1 MGELKDFDPGT
12 GVLGEFNKKSHA
24 ILLNGEFKRSD
35 ATEARDVIDPA
46 TEAVIAQIAETTS
59 AEVDAAVEA
68 GHIAQ
73 KKWWRMSAL
82 ERAEIMH
89 EIANELITM
98 KPVLAEALTRE
109 MGKPFKESADEV
121 LWSVSAIR
129 YYAEIGRTDIGR
141 VMGPAVEGHLN
152 YTLKLPLG
160 VVVSIQPFNY
170 PMCLLS
176 WEAAAAL
183 ACGNA
188 VIVKP
193 SEYTTITTL
202 MFAEVFNRHLPPGL
216 FQVLTGAGD
225 AGRQLVEHPRTNMV
239 AFTGSVPTGR
249 AIAAKCGE
257 MMKPTLIET
266 SGNDPFI
273 VMPSAP
279 IDVVA
284 RGAAF
289 SAYMNCGQICV
300 SAERFFVHESV
311 HDEFVEKLIE
321 HAKAIRIGNG
331 LEQVEMGPMVAEKER
346 TRYEGV
352 LAHAQEQGARLLH
365 GGGRPQDQDKGW
377 FVDPTVLTDCN
388 PDMDILNNEIFGPVA
403 PICKVDSFDQ
413 ALEYA
418 NNSEYGLGAVLYTMD
433 MRESIRASEELDG
446 GMVWVNAPLL
456 DNDAGPF
463 GGTKSSGIGRQLG
476 PEGLETF
483 RKTKFFWLDPNCGS
497 QDFWWFPYADAESYE
512 ASKK

>member
-1 MGELKDFDPGT
+1 M
-12 GVLGEFNKKSHA
+12 GVLTEFDHKSHTILLDGEFR
-24 ILLNGEFKRSD
+24 RSE
-35 ATEARDVIDPA
+35 ATESRAVIDPA
-46 TEAVIAQIAETTS
+46 TENVIAEIAETTA
-59 AEVDAAVEA
+59 AEVDAAVDA
-68 GHIAQ
+68 GQAAYR
-73 KKWWRMSAL
+73 KWWRISAL
-82 ERAEIMH
+82 ERSEIMH
-89 EIANELITM
+89 EIANDLLAM
-98 KPVLAEALTRE
+98 KAQLAEALTRE
-109 MGKPFKESADEV
+109 MGKPYKESADEV
-121 LWSVSAIR
+121 DWSVSAIR
-129 YYAEIGRTDIGR
+129 YYAETGRTDIGR

-170 PMCLLS
+170 PMTLLA
-176 WEAAAAL
+176 WEGAAAL

-193 SEYTTITTL
+193 SEYTSITTL
-202 MFAEVFNRHLPPGL
+202 MFAEAFNRHLPPGL
-216 FQVLTGAGD
+216 FQVLTGAGE
-225 AGRQLVEHPRTNMV
+225 AGRQLVEHPKTNMI
-239 AFTGSVPTGR
+239 AFTGSVPTGK

-279 IDVVA
+279 LDVVA

-300 SAERFFVHESV
+300 SAERFFVHQDI
-311 HDEFVEKLIE
+311 HDEFVEKMAQE
-321 HAKAIRIGNG
+321 ARKIRIGNG
-331 LEQVEMGPMVAEKER
+331 LDKVEMGPMVAEKER
-346 TRYEGV
+346 TRYEAV
-352 LAHAQEQGARLLH
+352 LERAQQQGAKLAL
-365 GGGRPQDQDKGW
+365 GGGRPADQDKGW
-377 FVDPTVLTDCN
+377 FVEPTILTDCN
-388 PDMDILNNEIFGPVA
+388 TEMDLFNNESFGPVA
-403 PICKVDSFDQ
+403 PICKVESFEQ

-418 NNSEYGLGAVLYTMD
+418 NDSNFGLGACLYTMD

-463 GGTKSSGIGRQLG
+463 GGTKMSGMGRQLG

-483 RKTKFFWLDPNCGS
+483 RKTKFVWLDPNCGA
-497 QDFWWFPYADAESYE
+497 QDFWWFPYQDAEAYPESD
-512 ASKK
+512 

>member
-1 MGELKDFDPGT
+1 M
-12 GVLGEFNKKSHA
+12 GVLSEFDHKSHSILIDGEFR
-24 ILLNGEFKRSD
+24 RSES
-35 ATEARDVIDPA
+35 TESRAVIDPA
-46 TEAVIAQIAETTS
+46 TEDVIAEIAETTA
-59 AEVDAAVEA
+59 AEVDAAVEVGQVA
-68 GHIAQ
+68 Y

-82 ERAEIMH
+82 ERSEIMH
-89 EIANELITM
+89 EIANDLLAM
-98 KPVLAEALTRE
+98 KAQLAEALTRE
-109 MGKPFKESADEV
+109 MGKPYKESADEV
-121 LWSVSAIR
+121 DWSVSAIR
-129 YYAEIGRTDIGR
+129 YYAETGRTDIGR
-141 VMGPAVEGHLN
+141 VVGPAVAGHLN

-160 VVVSIQPFNY
+160 VVVSIQTFNY
-170 PMCLLS
+170 PMTLLA
-176 WEAAAAL
+176 WEGAAAL

-193 SEYTTITTL
+193 SEYTSITTL
-202 MFAEVFNRHLPPGL
+202 MFAEPFNRHLPPGL
-216 FQVLTGAGD
+216 FQVLTGAGE
-225 AGRQLVEHPRTNMV
+225 AGRQLVEHSKTNMI
-239 AFTGSVPTGR
+239 AFTGSVPTGK

-279 IDVVA
+279 LDVVA

-300 SAERFFVHESV
+300 SAERFFVHQDI
-311 HDEFVEKLIE
+311 HDEFVEKMSE
-321 HAKAIRIGNG
+321 EARKIRIGNG
-331 LEQVEMGPMVAEKER
+331 LDKIEMGPMVAEKER

-352 LAHAQEQGARLLH
+352 LERAQQQGAKLAL
-365 GGGRPQDQDKGW
+365 GGGRPAGQDKGW
-377 FVDPTVLTDCN
+377 FVEPTILTDCN
-388 PDMDILNNEIFGPVA
+388 PEMDILNNESFGPVA
-403 PICKVDSFDQ
+403 PICKVESFDQ

-418 NNSEYGLGAVLYTMD
+418 NDSNYGLGACLYTMD

-463 GGTKSSGIGRQLG
+463 GGTKMSGMGRQLG

-483 RKTKFFWLDPNCGS
+483 RKTKFVWLDPNCGS
-497 QDFWWFPYADAESYE
+497 QDFWWFPYADAESYPE
-512 ASKK
+512 SD

>member
-1 MGELKDFDPGT
+1 M
-12 GVLGEFNKKSHA
+12 GVLSEFDHKSHSILIDGEFR
-24 ILLNGEFKRSD
+24 RSES
-35 ATEARDVIDPA
+35 TESRAVIDPA
-46 TEAVIAQIAETTS
+46 TEDVIAEIAETTV
-59 AEVDAAVEA
+59 AEVDAAVEVGQVA
-68 GHIAQ
+68 Y

-82 ERAEIMH
+82 ERSEIMH
-89 EIANELITM
+89 EIANDLLAM
-98 KPVLAEALTRE
+98 KAQLAEALTRE
-109 MGKPFKESADEV
+109 MGKPYKESADEV
-121 LWSVSAIR
+121 DWSVSAIR
-129 YYAEIGRTDIGR
+129 YYAETGRTDIGR
-141 VMGPAVEGHLN
+141 VVGPAVAGHLN

-170 PMCLLS
+170 PMTLLA
-176 WEAAAAL
+176 WEGAAAL

-193 SEYTTITTL
+193 SEYTSITTL
-202 MFAEVFNRHLPPGL
+202 MFAEPFNRHLPPGL
-216 FQVLTGAGD
+216 FQVLTGAGE
-225 AGRQLVEHPRTNMV
+225 AGRQLVEHSKTNMI
-239 AFTGSVPTGR
+239 AFTGSVPTGK

-279 IDVVA
+279 LDVVA

-300 SAERFFVHESV
+300 SAERFFVHQDI
-311 HDEFVEKLIE
+311 HDEFVEKMAE
-321 HAKAIRIGNG
+321 EARKIRIGNG
-331 LEQVEMGPMVAEKER
+331 LDKVEMGPMVAEKER

-352 LAHAQEQGARLLH
+352 LERAQQQGAKLAL
-365 GGGRPQDQDKGW
+365 GGGRPAGQDKGW
-377 FVDPTVLTDCN
+377 FVEPTILTDCN
-388 PDMDILNNEIFGPVA
+388 PEMDILNNESFGPVA
-403 PICKVDSFDQ
+403 PICKVESFDQ

-418 NNSEYGLGAVLYTMD
+418 NDSNYGLGACLYTMD

-463 GGTKSSGIGRQLG
+463 GGTKMSGMGRQLG
-476 PEGLETF
+476 SEGLETF
-483 RKTKFFWLDPNCGS
+483 RKTKFVWLDPNCGS
-497 QDFWWFPYADAESYE
+497 QDFWWFPYADAESYPE
-512 ASKK
+512 SD

>member
-1 MGELKDFDPGT
+1 LLD
-12 GVLGEFNKKSHA
+12 GEFR
-24 ILLNGEFKRSD
+24 RSE
-35 ATEARDVIDPA
+35 ATESRDVIDPA
-46 TEAVIAQIAETTS
+46 TENVIAEIAETTA
-59 AEVDAAVEA
+59 AEVDVAVDIAHAAS
-68 GHIAQ
+68 

-82 ERAEIMH
+82 ERSEIMH
-89 EIANELITM
+89 EVANDLLAM
-98 KPVLAEALTRE
+98 KPQLAEALTRE
-109 MGKPFKESADEV
+109 MGKPYKESADEV
-121 LWSVSAIR
+121 DWSVSAIR
-129 YYAEIGRTDIGR
+129 YYAETGRTDIGR

-170 PMCLLS
+170 PMTLLA
-176 WEAAAAL
+176 WEGAAAL

-188 VIVKP
+188 VIAKP
-193 SEYTTITTL
+193 SEYTSITTL
-202 MFAEVFNRHLPPGL
+202 MFAEPFNRHLPPGL

-225 AGRQLVEHPRTNMV
+225 AGRQLVEHPRTNMI
-239 AFTGSVPTGR
+239 AFTGSVPTGK

-279 IDVVA
+279 LDVVA

-300 SAERFFVHESV
+300 SAERFFVHQDV
-311 HDEFVEKLIE
+311 HDEFVEKMTE
-321 HAKAIRIGNG
+321 EAKKIRIGNG
-331 LEQVEMGPMVAEKER
+331 LDKVEMGPMVAEKER
-346 TRYEGV
+346 SRYEGV
-352 LAHAQEQGARLLH
+352 LAHAQEQGAKVQL
-365 GGGRPQDQDKGW
+365 GGGRPDGLDKGW
-377 FVDPTVLTDCN
+377 FVEPT
-388 PDMDILNNEIFGPVA
+388 ILVE
-403 PICKVDSFDQ
+403 SFDQ

-418 NNSEYGLGAVLYTMD
+418 NNSNYGLGACLYTMD

-463 GGTKSSGIGRQLG
+463 GGTKMSGMGRQLG

-483 RKTKFFWLDPNCGS
+483 RKTKFVWLDPNCGT
-497 QDFWWFPYADAESYE
+497 QDFWWFPYADDESYE
-512 ASKK
+512 PEQ

>member
-1 MGELKDFDPGT
+1 V
-12 GVLGEFNKKSHA
+12 GVLTEFDHKSHTILLDGEFR
-24 ILLNGEFKRSD
+24 RSE
-35 ATEARDVIDPA
+35 ATESRDVIDPA
-46 TEAVIAQIAETTS
+46 TENVIAEIAETTA
-59 AEVDAAVEA
+59 AEVDVAVDIAHAAS
-68 GHIAQ
+68 

-82 ERAEIMH
+82 ERSEIMH
-89 EIANELITM
+89 EVANDLLAM
-98 KPVLAEALTRE
+98 KPQLAEALTRE
-109 MGKPFKESADEV
+109 MGKPYKESADEV
-121 LWSVSAIR
+121 DWSVSAIR
-129 YYAEIGRTDIGR
+129 YYAETGRTDIGR

-170 PMCLLS
+170 PMTLLA
-176 WEAAAAL
+176 WEGAAAL

-188 VIVKP
+188 VIAKP
-193 SEYTTITTL
+193 SEYTSITTL
-202 MFAEVFNRHLPPGL
+202 MFAEPFNRHLPPGL

-225 AGRQLVEHPRTNMV
+225 AGRQLVEHPRTNMI
-239 AFTGSVPTGR
+239 AFTGSVPTGK

-279 IDVVA
+279 LDVVA

-300 SAERFFVHESV
+300 SAERFFVHQDV
-311 HDEFVEKLIE
+311 HDEFVEKMTE
-321 HAKAIRIGNG
+321 EAKKIRIGNG
-331 LEQVEMGPMVAEKER
+331 LDKVEMGPMVAEKER
-346 TRYEGV
+346 SRYEGV
-352 LAHAQEQGARLLH
+352 LAHAQEQGAKVQL
-365 GGGRPQDQDKGW
+365 GGGRPDGLDKGW
-377 FVDPTVLTDCN
+377 FVEPTILTDCN
-388 PDMDILNNEIFGPVA
+388 PEMDIFNN
-403 PICKVDSFDQ
+403 
-413 ALEYA
+413 
-418 NNSEYGLGAVLYTMD
+418 GLGACLYTMD

-463 GGTKSSGIGRQLG
+463 GGTKMSGMGRQLG

-483 RKTKFFWLDPNCGS
+483 RKTKFVWLDPNCGT
-497 QDFWWFPYADAESYE
+497 QDFWWFPYADDESYE
-512 ASKK
+512 PEQ

>member
-1 MGELKDFDPGT
+1 VDVLSEFDLKSHSILID
-12 GVLGEFNKKSHA
+12 GEFR
-24 ILLNGEFKRSD
+24 RSESTD
-35 ATEARDVIDPA
+35 SLDVIDPA
-46 TEAVIAQIAETTS
+46 TEDVIAQIAETTT
-59 AEVDAAVEA
+59 AEVDAAVEIGQA
-68 GHIAQ
+68 AY

-82 ERAEIMH
+82 ERSEVMH
-89 EIANELITM
+89 EVANDLLAM
-98 KPVLAEALTRE
+98 KARLAEALTRE
-109 MGKPFKESADEV
+109 MGKPYKESADEV
-121 LWSVSAIR
+121 DWSVSAIR
-129 YYAEIGRTDIGR
+129 YYAETGRTDIGR

-170 PMCLLS
+170 PMTLLA
-176 WEAAAAL
+176 WEGAAAL

-193 SEYTTITTL
+193 SEYTSITTL
-202 MFAEVFNRHLPPGL
+202 MFAEAFNKHLPPGL
-216 FQVLTGAGD
+216 FQVLTGAGE
-225 AGRQLVEHPRTNMV
+225 AGRQLVEHPKTNMI
-239 AFTGSVPTGR
+239 AFTGSVPTGK

-279 IDVVA
+279 LDVVA

-300 SAERFFVHESV
+300 SAERFFVHQDI
-311 HDEFVEKLIE
+311 HDEFVEKMAE
-321 HAKAIRIGNG
+321 EARKIRIGNG
-331 LEQVEMGPMVAEKER
+331 LDKVEMGPMVAEKER

-352 LAHAQEQGARLLH
+352 LERAQQQGAKLAL
-365 GGGRPQDQDKGW
+365 GGGRPANRDKGW
-377 FVDPTVLTDCN
+377 FVEPTILTDCN
-388 PDMDILNNEIFGPVA
+388 PEMDILNNESFGPVA
-403 PICKVDSFDQ
+403 PICKVESFDQ
-413 ALEYA
+413 ALDYA
-418 NNSEYGLGAVLYTMD
+418 NDSNFGLGACLYTMD

-463 GGTKSSGIGRQLG
+463 GGTKMSGMGRQLG

-483 RKTKFFWLDPNCGS
+483 RKTKFFWLDPNCGT
-497 QDFWWFPYADAESYE
+497 QDFWWFPYQDAEAYAESD
-512 ASKK
+512 

>member
-1 MGELKDFDPGT
+1 V
-12 GVLGEFNKKSHA
+12 GVLNEFDSKSHA
-24 ILLNGEFKRSD
+24 ILLDGVFRRSE
-35 ATEARDVIDPA
+35 ATESRDVIDPA
-46 TEAVIAQIAETTS
+46 TENVIAQIAETTP
-59 AEVDAAVEA
+59 AEVDAAVDA
-68 GHIAQ
+68 GHAAQ

-82 ERAEIMH
+82 ERSEIMH
-89 EIANELITM
+89 EVANDLLAM
-98 KPVLAEALTRE
+98 KPQLAEALTRE
-109 MGKPFKESADEV
+109 MGKPYKESADEV
-121 LWSVSAIR
+121 DWSVSAIR
-129 YYAEIGRTDIGR
+129 YYAETGRTDIGR

-170 PMCLLS
+170 PMTLLA
-176 WEAAAAL
+176 WEGAAAL

-188 VIVKP
+188 VITKP
-193 SEYTTITTL
+193 SEYTSITTL
-202 MFAEVFNRHLPPGL
+202 MFAEPFNKHLPPGL

-225 AGRQLVEHPRTNMV
+225 AGRQLVEHPKTNMI
-239 AFTGSVPTGR
+239 AFTGSVPTGK

-279 IDVVA
+279 LDVVA

-300 SAERFFVHESV
+300 SAERFFVHEAV
-311 HDEFVEKLIE
+311 YDEFVAKLTE
-321 HAKAIRIGNG
+321 HAKKIRIGNG
-331 LEQVEMGPMVAEKER
+331 LDKVEMGPMVAEKER

-352 LAHAQEQGARLLH
+352 LERAQQQGARLAY
-365 GGGRPQDQDKGW
+365 GGGRPAGYEDQGW
-377 FVDPTVLTDCN
+377 FVEPTILADCN
-388 PDMDILNNEIFGPVA
+388 PEMDIFNNESFGPVA
-403 PICKVDSFDQ
+403 PICKVESFDQ

-418 NNSEYGLGAVLYTMD
+418 NDSQYGLGACLYTMD
-433 MRESIRASEELDG
+433 M
-446 GMVWVNAPLL
+446 L

-463 GGTKSSGIGRQLG
+463 GGTKMSGMGRQLG

-483 RKTKFFWLDPNCGS
+483 RKTKFVWLDPNCGT
-497 QDFWWFPYADAESYE
+497 QDFWWFPYEDAEAYPESD
-512 ASKK
+512 

>member
-1 MGELKDFDPGT
+1 V
-12 GVLGEFNKKSHA
+12 GVLTEFDHKSHTILLDGEFR
-24 ILLNGEFKRSD
+24 RSE
-35 ATEARDVIDPA
+35 ATESRDVIDPA
-46 TEAVIAQIAETTS
+46 TENVIAEIAETTA
-59 AEVDAAVEA
+59 AEVDVAVDIAHAAS
-68 GHIAQ
+68 

-82 ERAEIMH
+82 ERSEIMH
-89 EIANELITM
+89 EVANDLLAM
-98 KPVLAEALTRE
+98 KPQLAEALTRE
-109 MGKPFKESADEV
+109 MGKPYKESADEV
-121 LWSVSAIR
+121 DWSVSAIR
-129 YYAEIGRTDIGR
+129 YYAETGRTDIGR

-170 PMCLLS
+170 PMTLLA
-176 WEAAAAL
+176 WEGAAAL

-188 VIVKP
+188 VIAKP
-193 SEYTTITTL
+193 SEYTSITTL
-202 MFAEVFNRHLPPGL
+202 MFAEPFNRHLPPGL

-225 AGRQLVEHPRTNMV
+225 AGRQLVEHPRTNMI
-239 AFTGSVPTGR
+239 AFTGSVPTGK

-279 IDVVA
+279 LDVVA

-300 SAERFFVHESV
+300 SAERFFVHQDV
-311 HDEFVEKLIE
+311 HDEFVEKMTE
-321 HAKAIRIGNG
+321 EAKKIRIGNG
-331 LEQVEMGPMVAEKER
+331 LDKVEMGPMVAEKER
-346 TRYEGV
+346 SRYEGV
-352 LAHAQEQGARLLH
+352 LAHAQEQGAKVQL
-365 GGGRPQDQDKGW
+365 GGGRPDGLDKGW
-377 FVDPTVLTDCN
+377 FVEPTILTDCN
-388 PDMDILNNEIFGPVA
+388 PEMDILVE
-403 PICKVDSFDQ
+403 SFDQ

-418 NNSEYGLGAVLYTMD
+418 NNSNYGLGACLYTMD

-463 GGTKSSGIGRQLG
+463 GGTKMSGMGRQLG

-483 RKTKFFWLDPNCGS
+483 RKTKFVWLDPNCGT
-497 QDFWWFPYADAESYE
+497 QDFWWFPYADDESYE
-512 ASKK
+512 PEQ

>member
-1 MGELKDFDPGT
+1 V
-12 GVLGEFNKKSHA
+12 GVLTEFDHKSHTILLDGEFR
-24 ILLNGEFKRSD
+24 RSE
-35 ATEARDVIDPA
+35 ATESRDVIDPA
-46 TEAVIAQIAETTS
+46 TENV
-59 AEVDAAVEA
+59 
-68 GHIAQ
+68 
-73 KKWWRMSAL
+73 AL
-82 ERAEIMH
+82 ERSEIMH
-89 EIANELITM
+89 EVANDLLAM
-98 KPVLAEALTRE
+98 KPQLAEALTRE
-109 MGKPFKESADEV
+109 MGKPYKESADEV
-121 LWSVSAIR
+121 DWSVSAIR
-129 YYAEIGRTDIGR
+129 YYAETGRTDIGR

-170 PMCLLS
+170 PMTLLA
-176 WEAAAAL
+176 WEGAAAL

-188 VIVKP
+188 VIAKP
-193 SEYTTITTL
+193 SEYTSITTL
-202 MFAEVFNRHLPPGL
+202 MFAEPFNRHLPPGL

-225 AGRQLVEHPRTNMV
+225 AGRQLVEHPRTNMI
-239 AFTGSVPTGR
+239 AFTGSVPTGK

-279 IDVVA
+279 LDVVA

-300 SAERFFVHESV
+300 SAERFFVHQDV
-311 HDEFVEKLIE
+311 HDEFVEKMTE
-321 HAKAIRIGNG
+321 EAKKIRIGNG
-331 LEQVEMGPMVAEKER
+331 LDKVEMGPMVAEKER
-346 TRYEGV
+346 SRYEGV
-352 LAHAQEQGARLLH
+352 LAHAQEQGAKVQL
-365 GGGRPQDQDKGW
+365 GGGRPDGLDKGW
-377 FVDPTVLTDCN
+377 FVEPTILTDC
-388 PDMDILNNEIFGPVA
+388 
-403 PICKVDSFDQ
+403 KVESFDQ

-418 NNSEYGLGAVLYTMD
+418 NNSNYGLGACLYTMD

-463 GGTKSSGIGRQLG
+463 GGTKMSGMGRQLG

-483 RKTKFFWLDPNCGS
+483 RKTKFVWLDPNCGT
-497 QDFWWFPYADAESYE
+497 QDFWWFPYADDESYE
-512 ASKK
+512 PEQ

>member
-1 MGELKDFDPGT
+1 VSVLAEFDQKT
-12 GVLGEFNKKSHA
+12 NRILLDGEFR
-24 ILLNGEFKRSD
+24 RS
-35 ATEARDVIDPA
+35 EASVSRDIIDPA
-46 TEAVIAQIAETTS
+46 TEDVIGQIAETTA
-59 AEVDAAVEA
+59 AEVDAAVDA
-68 GHIAQ
+68 GHAASR
-73 KKWWRMSAL
+73 KWWRMSAL
-82 ERAEIMH
+82 ERSEIMH
-89 EIANELITM
+89 DVANDLHAM
-98 KPVLAEALTRE
+98 KPRLAEALTRE
-109 MGKPFKESADEV
+109 MGKPYKESADEV
-121 LWSVSAIR
+121 DWSVSAIR
-129 YYAEIGRTDIGR
+129 YYAETGRTDIGR

-170 PMCLLS
+170 PMTLLA
-176 WEAAAAL
+176 WEGAAAL

-188 VIVKP
+188 VIAKP
-193 SEYTTITTL
+193 SEYTTVTTL
-202 MFAEVFNRHLPPGL
+202 MFAEAFNRHLPPGL

-239 AFTGSVPTGR
+239 AFTGSVPTGK

-279 IDVVA
+279 LDVVA

-300 SAERFFVHESV
+300 SAERFFVHQDV
-311 HDEFVEKLIE
+311 HDEFVERLAE
-321 HAKAIRIGNG
+321 EAKKIRIGNG
-331 LEQVEMGPMVAEKER
+331 LQQVEMGPMVAEKER

-352 LAHAQEQGARLLH
+352 LERAQQQGAEVAL
-365 GGGRPQDQDKGW
+365 GGGRPDGFDRGW
-377 FVDPTVLTDCN
+377 FVEPTILTGCN
-388 PDMDILNNEIFGPVA
+388 PQMDILNHESFGPVA
-403 PICKVDSFDQ
+403 PICRVESFEQ

-418 NNSEYGLGAVLYTMD
+418 NDSQYGLGACLYTTD
-433 MRESIRASEELDG
+433 MRESFRAAEELDG
-446 GMVWVNAPLL
+446 GMVWINAPLL

-463 GGTKSSGIGRQLG
+463 GGTKMSGMGRQLG

-483 RKTKFFWLDPNCGS
+483 RKTKFVWLDPECGT
-497 QDFWWFPYADAESYE
+497 QDFWWFPYADEEAYPESD
-512 ASKK
+512 